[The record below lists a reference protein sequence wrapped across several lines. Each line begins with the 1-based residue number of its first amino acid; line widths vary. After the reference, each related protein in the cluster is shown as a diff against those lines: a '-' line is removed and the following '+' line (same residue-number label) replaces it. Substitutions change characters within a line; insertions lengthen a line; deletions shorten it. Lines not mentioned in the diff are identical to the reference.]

1 MQPRGYSI
9 PLVDLDAQ
17 TQRQVVVD
25 REKRTKTKR
34 G

>member
-1 MQPRGYSI
+1 VQPRGYSI

-17 TQRQVVVD
+17 AQRQVVVD
-25 REKRTKTKR
+25 REKRTKR